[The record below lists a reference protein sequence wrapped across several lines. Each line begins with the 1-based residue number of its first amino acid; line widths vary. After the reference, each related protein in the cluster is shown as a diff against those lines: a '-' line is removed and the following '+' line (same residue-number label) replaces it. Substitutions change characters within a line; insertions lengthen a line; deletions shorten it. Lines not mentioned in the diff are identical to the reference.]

1 MKMYREATE
10 NEIQDSQGTDPIFKL
25 MSARVIKVSDPIG
38 NKEYSI
44 VKTTMEDAIKT
55 WNWEFINR
63 LVQIN
68 KYADKITKVLTKK
81 RIRTGYNDF
90 HLTCTNPFTDNN
102 RVEAIIINKIKLVYP
117 KAKIKVE
124 FNHDN
129 EIKVHVEL
137 DIKD

>member
-1 MKMYREATE
+1 MKIYREATE
-10 NEIQDSQGTDPIFKL
+10 NEIKYRPQFVSSWIISIF
-25 MSARVIKVSDPIG
+25 DPIG
-38 NKEYSI
+38 NKKYLI
-44 VKTTMEDAIKT
+44 RKVKVEDASKT

-68 KYADKITKVLTKK
+68 KYADKITKALIKK

-102 RVEAIIINKIKLVYP
+102 RVEAIIINKIKLVYS

-129 EIKVHVEL
+129 DIKVHIEL